1 MRASRF
7 RALPVNC
14 DGPLIYAAMMPS
26 VSREFQKMSKTLF
39 AAAAFFAF
47 ASTAT
52 YAAEEKMACDDASI
66 MKMEEAAMAMK
77 DPAMKETME
86 MAMKEV
92 EMAKMAMKENKT
104 DDCSMHLGEAMKATM
119 KK

>member
-1 MRASRF
+1 MIRTF
-7 RALPVNC
+7 
-14 DGPLIYAAMMPS
+14 
-26 VSREFQKMSKTLF
+26 F
-39 AAAAFFAF
+39 AAAAVLAF
-47 ASTAT
+47 ASTAA
-52 YAAEEKMACDDASI
+52 YSAEEKMACDDATV

-77 DPAMKETME
+77 DPAMKESME

-92 EMAKMAMKENKT
+92 ETAKMAMKEGKT